1 MFCPAMFVQQLDKQ
15 EQQQIAAGRIRTDI
29 SAVGLVNDIIHFQ
42 QKTAK
47 FIHNNIPL
55 PGMFRTFNIPFDTV
69 QTFFQQDAFFLIQF
83 LYRAAMPGSN
93 IGSGHTATVQHNLR
107 KQISLDNQVVSP
119 EIRRNTEILYRMHIH
134 NIQQQVIRQM
144 IGKIIYRNI
153 NLSLPDQKN
162 RKCIQ
167 PDGSPFLESRILMVA
182 ATKFDNNQF
191 ILIGLGIHTKRKQ
204 VLNS

>member
-1 MFCPAMFVQQLDKQ
+1 
-15 EQQQIAAGRIRTDI
+15 
-29 SAVGLVNDIIHFQ
+29 
-42 QKTAK
+42 
-47 FIHNNIPL
+47 
-55 PGMFRTFNIPFDTV
+55 
-69 QTFFQQDAFFLIQF
+69 
-83 LYRAAMPGSN
+83 
-93 IGSGHTATVQHNLR
+93 
-107 KQISLDNQVVSP
+107 
-119 EIRRNTEILYRMHIH
+119 
-134 NIQQQVIRQM
+134 M

-182 ATKFDNNQF
+182 ATKLNKQSFIPTYNNQF